1 MAKTHFVNSNLL
13 DGEHPAKPDCV
24 VTVHG
29 NRIVSIS
36 NTPSTPDPED
46 RVVDCRGATLM
57 PGMVS
62 GHFHP
67 TYLNVGNSL
76 MPPLGME
83 RAPALHAYVAAFHA
97 GVAIQSGVT
106 SVVGANSP
114 FDIDPSLRDAIEQG
128 LVVGPRVVPGSRDLI
143 TTADSNDTT
152 PWFWES
158 NVLAGVRLCDGPKEF
173 RKAVRDEIRRGAE
186 IVKLFPTGGHGIRL
200 SGDTMSMTRTELAAA
215 VEAAHGLGVR
225 TRAHVASKPGI
236 MRCLEAGVDVLDHG
250 DGMDEECVQAIAEA
264 GAILIP
270 SLHGPYESLKVQKS
284 KQFPGDGLDEKL
296 ARRERDIREMF
307 DILPAAVE
315 AGVCICLGDD
325 YGADVLPHGLYGR
338 EPALYAEQAS
348 LPALEVIRWATVNGA
363 ALVGLSDLGRIE
375 EGYLA
380 DLLVIDGDPS
390 QDIAVLGKT
399 EQIRAVMRDGHLLVN
414 MLSNDS

>member
-1 MAKTHFVNSNLL
+1 MPNTHFVNANLL
-13 DGEHPAKPDCV
+13 DGEHPAKPDSV
-24 VTVHG
+24 ITIEG
-29 NRIVSIS
+29 KRIVSIS
-36 NTPSTPDPED
+36 TGRANPAPDD
-46 RVVDCRGATLM
+46 QVIDCRQGTLM

-114 FDIDPSLRDAIEQG
+114 FDIDPSLRDAIEEG
-128 LVVGPRVVPGSRDLI
+128 FVVGPRVVPGSRDLI

-158 NVLAGVRLCDGPKEF
+158 SVLAGVRLCDGPKEF

-200 SGDTMSMTRTELAAA
+200 SGDTMSMTKAELVAA

-225 TRAHVASKPGI
+225 ARAHVASKAGI
-236 MRCLEAGVDVLDHG
+236 MRCIEAGVDVLDHG
-250 DGMDEECVQAIAEA
+250 DGMDEECVRAIAEA

-270 SLHGPYESLKVQKS
+270 SLHAPYESMKAQQARRV
-284 KQFPGDGLDEKL
+284 PGDGLDEVL
-296 ARRERDIREMF
+296 ASRLRDIRDMF

-325 YGADVLPHGLYGR
+325 YGSDVLPHGTYGK

-363 ALVGLSDLGRIE
+363 TLVGLSDLGRIE

-390 QDIAVLGKT
+390 QDIGVLGRT
-399 EQIRAVMRDGHLLVN
+399 EQLRAVMRDGHLLIN
-414 MLSNDS
+414 TL

>member
-1 MAKTHFVNSNLL
+1 MAKTHFVNANLL
-13 DGEHPAKPDCV
+13 DGEHPAKPDS
-24 VTVHG
+24 TITIDG
-29 NRIVSIS
+29 NRIVSVS
-36 NTPSTPDPED
+36 NGPLDAAPADE
-46 RVVDCRGATLM
+46 VLDCRQATLM

-67 TYLNVGNSL
+67 TYLGVGNSL

-97 GVAIQSGVT
+97 GVAIESGVT

-158 NVLAGVRLCDGPKEF
+158 KVLAGVRFCDGPKEF

-200 SGDTMSMTRTELAAA
+200 SGNTMSMTKSELRAA
-215 VEAAHGLGVR
+215 VEAAHGLGMR
-225 TRAHVASKPGI
+225 ARAHVASKAGI
-236 MRCLEAGVDVLDHG
+236 MRCIETGVDVLDHG
-250 DGMDEECVQAIAEA
+250 DGLDEECIQAIAEV

-270 SLHGPYESLKVQKS
+270 SLHAPYESMKVVQS
-284 KQFPGDGLDEKL
+284 KRVPGDGLDDIIANRL
-296 ARRERDIREMF
+296 RDIREMF

-325 YGADVLPHGLYGR
+325 YGSDVLPHGTYGK
-338 EPALYAEQAS
+338 EPALYAEQAGI
-348 LPALEVIRWATVNGA
+348 PAVEVLRWATVNGA
-363 ALVGLSDLGRIE
+363 ALVGRSDLGRIE

-390 QDIAVLGKT
+390 KDIAILGNT
-399 EQIRAVMRDGHLLVN
+399 EQIRTVMRDGKLLIN
-414 MLSNDS
+414 TL